1 MMATFFGTTIN
12 PSPTMVLQAGENMEN
27 AQGIALAIKDG
38 KAVKPEAGVN
48 VIGISLITN
57 DEVIEMGADITI
69 QIKDMGKWV
78 AGEKLCAGDELTT
91 DANGRAVKAAAGN
104 FITAVALSDAQKA
117 GSFVKIQ
124 LIKAGYKA

>member
-78 AGEKLCAGDELTT
+78 AGEKLCAGEI
-91 DANGRAVKAAAGN
+91 GRAHV
-104 FITAVALSDAQKA
+104 
-117 GSFVKIQ
+117 
-124 LIKAGYKA
+124 

>member
-1 MMATFFGTTIN
+1 MATFFGTMIN
-12 PSPTMVLQAGENMEN
+12 DSPTIVLQAGEKIEN
-27 AQGIALAIKDG
+27 AQGIALTIKDG
-38 KAVKPEAGVN
+38 KVVKPEAGVN

-57 DEVIEMGADITI
+57 DEVIEMGADINI

-104 FITAVALSDAQKA
+104 FITAVALSDAKKA

>member
-1 MMATFFGTTIN
+1 
-12 PSPTMVLQAGENMEN
+12 MVLQAGENMEN

>member
-1 MMATFFGTTIN
+1 MATFFGTTIN

-57 DEVIEMGADITI
+57 DEVIEMGADVTI

>member
-1 MMATFFGTTIN
+1 MATFFGTTIN
-12 PSPTMVLQAGENMEN
+12 PSPTMVLQAGENIEN

>member
-1 MMATFFGTTIN
+1 MATFFGTTIN
-12 PSPTMVLQAGENMEN
+12 PSPTMVLQAGENIEN

-57 DEVIEMGADITI
+57 DEVIEIGADVTI

>member
-69 QIKDMGKWV
+69 QIKDMGKWI

-104 FITAVALSDAQKA
+104 FITAVALSDTQKA
-117 GSFVKIQ
+117 GSFVKVQ

>member
-1 MMATFFGTTIN
+1 MATFFGTTIN